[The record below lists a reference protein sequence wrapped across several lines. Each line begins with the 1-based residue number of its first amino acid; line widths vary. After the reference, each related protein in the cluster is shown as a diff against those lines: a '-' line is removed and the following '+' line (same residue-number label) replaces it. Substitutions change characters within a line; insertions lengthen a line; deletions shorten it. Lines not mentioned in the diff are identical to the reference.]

1 MPSGTNGS
9 WKRALV
15 AAYTRSQCRSMVLPI
30 ATAGPPTAATIGF
43 ARLGSTLNSSTT
55 GGSAPAGRLR
65 KSPTSLPAV
74 KHSCEPWSRI
84 ARTCGSASAAASAAA
99 SMTYISAVIAFFFS
113 GRASSTCATL
123 LIVSARIKPV
133 VLELLPQR
141 ELGELAGRGVRQLG
155 DEHHVVRHPPLR
167 DLAFV
172 ESKDLFLRHFLA
184 GLLHRDD
191 DRPLVPLRLLDADH
205 RRLGD
210 GRVRHRDALEVDRAD
225 PLAARL
231 DHVLRAVGD
240 LHDAVR
246 VDGRHVAGRK
256 PLRAVLVRLQRIAAL
271 ALELAVDDP
280 GPAHLQ
286 VAERLAIP
294 GQLGPVLA
302 DDAHVHAV
310 DGAPLLVLERVAR
323 ILRRLRML
331 RLEAADRAERAHL
344 GHAPGMQHLHT

>member
-30 ATAGPPTAATIGF
+30 PTAGPPTAATIGF

-172 ESKDLFLRHFLA
+172 ESKDLILRHFLA

-191 DRPLVPLRLLDADH
+191 DRPLVPLRMLDADH
-205 RRLGD
+205 RRFSD

-231 DHVLRAVGD
+231 DHVLGAVGD
-240 LHDAVR
+240 LHVAVWIQR
-246 VDGRHVAGRK
+246 RDIAGGE
-256 PLRAVLVRLQRIAAL
+256 PALPERIAAL
-271 ALELAVDDP
+271 ALEVALDHPAS
-280 GPAHLQ
+280 AHLQ
-286 VAERLAIP
+286 VAEGLAVV
-294 GQLGPVLA
+294 GKLASVLA
-302 DDAHVHAV
+302 DNPHVHAE
-310 DGAPLLVLERVAR
+310 DRPALLVLQRDSLLLGPAC
-323 ILRRLRML
+323 ML
-331 RLEAADRAERAHL
+331 RLEGRHGAERAHFR
-344 GHAPGMQHLHT
+344 HAPGVQHFHAVFVL